1 MNNLNLLKLSIKDY
15 FTKPM
20 LDMILYPLICS
31 AIVLYIMFFSIA
43 DFGLDRLADTQLQIE
58 QHQTEVINGEV
69 IETEIK
75 QSYTG
80 SSILD
85 FLLQY
90 TITSWIV
97 SFLVYTV
104 GLFAIGYISIFISLL
119 IVGLLTPRI
128 LAIIH
133 RKYYSN
139 IIVDGYGTILG
150 GIWKLIKTASIMILL
165 FFMLLPLYFIPIV
178 NIFAINLPFYY
189 FFHKMLNYDVGST
202 LMQKEKFNKIYYFN
216 KSSIRYKTLFL
227 YAISLIPF
235 VAFFIAVFYIIYLGH
250 TYFIELSKS
259 ENIENREISKFIEK

>member
-1 MNNLNLLKLSIKDY
+1 MNDINLLKLSIKDY
-15 FTKPM
+15 FSKPM
-20 LDMILYPLICS
+20 LSIVMYPLIGS

-58 QHQTEVINGEV
+58 QHQTQVINGEIV
-69 IETEIK
+69 ETEVK

-80 SSILD
+80 NSILD

-97 SFLVYTV
+97 SFLVYTI

-133 RKYYSN
+133 RKHYPS
-139 IIVDGYGTILG
+139 IVVDGYGTVIG
-150 GIWKLIKTASIMILL
+150 GIWKLIKTAFVMVVL
-165 FFMLLPLYFIPIV
+165 FFMLIPLYFIPII

-189 FFHKMLNYDVGST
+189 FFHKMLHYDVGST
-202 LMQKEKFNKIYYFN
+202 IMQKENFYKIYYFN
-216 KSSIRYKTLFL
+216 KSSMRLKTLFL
-227 YAISLIPF
+227 YSISLIPF

-250 TYFIELSKS
+250 TYFVELNKA
-259 ENIENREISKFIEK
+259 ERISK